1 MAAFTKLPKA
11 NDSTL
16 DYVIDWTA
24 WLNGDTISTSTW
36 TVDAGM
42 TEASSSNTTASATIW
57 LSGGTIGNS
66 YTIKN
71 HITTTAG
78 RIEDHSFVVVCEAK

>member
-1 MAAFTKLPKA
+1 MPTFTKLPKA

-16 DYVIDWTA
+16 DYVIDWTT
-24 WLNGDTISTSTW
+24 WLDGDTITASTF

-42 TEASSSNTTASATIW
+42 TEAASANTTTTATVW
-57 LSGGTIGNS
+57 LSGGTLGNS